1 MYVFDERNT
10 LELTGIKPL
19 NVLSIAFR
27 LKKLALATL
36 IEVHTTNTLERINA
50 FRQYTLLKLSSTGEG
65 NGIL

>member
-36 IEVHTTNTLERINA
+36 IEVHTTNTLKRINA